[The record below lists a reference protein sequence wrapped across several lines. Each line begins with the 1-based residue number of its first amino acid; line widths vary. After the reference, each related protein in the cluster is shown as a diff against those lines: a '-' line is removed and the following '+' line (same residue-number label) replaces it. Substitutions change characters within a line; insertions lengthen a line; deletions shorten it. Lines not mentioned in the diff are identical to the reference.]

1 MRLLG
6 IAENW
11 IKDGYLLVKPSIG
24 RPLSLLGAIIHDSN
38 GHRIGRVVDIIGRV
52 NDPRIVVK
60 LDYRELGELI
70 AIRKDPVYYSIQ
82 RKEMKR

>member
-11 IKDGYLLVKPSIG
+11 IKDGYLLVKPSVTE
-24 RPLSLLGAIIHDSN
+24 PLSYLGALVHDSH
-38 GHRIGRVVDIIGRV
+38 GHKIGRVVDIIGRV
-52 NDPRIVVK
+52 DDPRIIVK

-70 AIRKDPVYYSIQ
+70 AMRKDRVYYSIH
-82 RKEMKR
+82 RKQKKK